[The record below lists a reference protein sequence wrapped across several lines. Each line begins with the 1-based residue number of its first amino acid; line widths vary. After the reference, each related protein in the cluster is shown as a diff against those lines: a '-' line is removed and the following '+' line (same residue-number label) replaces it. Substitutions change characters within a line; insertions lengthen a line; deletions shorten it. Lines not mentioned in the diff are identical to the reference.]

1 MQRFP
6 IKAVVAATLP
16 RRAPFR
22 TQKATVAVPVPAAI
36 APAGPQCAATVGKA
50 IGCRRLRAW
59 CLWRR
64 LGPYW
69 SSPRARRL
77 LARLLPALHRVLQ
90 SEAPEPDAAPV
101 APQPLAA
108 RMVRSAAV
116 RARRR
121 RAPLIAS
128 IAPWVRPAPQRLAR
142 PSKSEPGPGG
152 LGVVSTTFVSTN
164 KSTTRTR
171 SPLPSQPSSRSE
183 ESTAWLRCIPSA
195 KPAMLNFRS
204 PGSLAYEGSLYAAS
218 AQARR
223 VPGPRWPIFI
233 STTGTAPLQDR
244 RAPAGRTMPG
254 LPGVPASRA
263 AAGRTTRRRAEIS
276 AALPPDSGREENRP
290 AAGLGAPRTETDRD
304 AACLPRQIC
313 KPWHRP
319 ARIRRSAI
327 EQGRHA

>member
-22 TQKATVAVPVPAAI
+22 TQKATVTVPVLAAI

-50 IGCRRLRAW
+50 SGCRRLRAW
-59 CLWRR
+59 RLWRR
-64 LGPYW
+64 SGPYW
-69 SSPRARRL
+69 SSPRARPL
-77 LARLLPALHRVLQ
+77 MARLFPGLHRVLQ

-128 IAPWVRPAPQRLAR
+128 TAPWVRPAPQRLAR

-152 LGVVSTTFVSTN
+152 LGVVSTTLVSTN
-164 KSTTRTR
+164 KSTTRTG
-171 SPLPSQPSSRSE
+171 SPLPPQPSGRSE
-183 ESTAWLRCIPSA
+183 ESTAWLRCMPSA
-195 KPAMLNFRS
+195 KPAMLDFRS
-204 PGSLAYEGSLYAAS
+204 PGSLAYEGGLHAAS

-223 VPGPRWPIFI
+223 APGPRRPIFV
-233 STTGTAPLQDR
+233 STTETAPLQDR
-244 RAPAGRTMPG
+244 RTPAGRTG
-254 LPGVPASRA
+254 LPGVPANRA

-276 AALPPDSGREENRP
+276 AVPPPDSGREENRP
-290 AAGLGAPRTETDRD
+290 TAGLGPPRTETDRD

-319 ARIRRSAI
+319 ARVRRSAI